1 MIEVQFSELWVLVM
15 RFRYQQRIDG
25 FAMLIHFTHQMKRHI
40 LWTFFHNSHEK
51 KNKRATKKSKT
62 HTEATDGIVYIFF
75 TNTTLS
81 IKLEAAAFVSPV
93 SDRVFESQGKG
104 ASRKEAKAKQ
114 NVAHDALT

>member
-1 MIEVQFSELWVLVM
+1 
-15 RFRYQQRIDG
+15 
-25 FAMLIHFTHQMKRHI
+25 MK
-40 LWTFFHNSHEK
+40 
-51 KNKRATKKSKT
+51 KRTKEPRKKSKT